1 MIHPNNPQGASL
13 RNLKHAGLAAL
24 ALAMLWLAG
33 QPGSRG
39 PTVLPVRAVGLSS
52 PQQSETTMSAWMSWM
67 PASVSYRRSQIES
80 AARAEDLPTKLV
92 AVVALVESGG
102 DPDAVS
108 SAGARGLT
116 QIMPATAR
124 EIQANTGLPCADQ
137 PFDPEVSI
145 RCGASYLA
153 TVRKQTGASD
163 LADLGAGYNCGPG
176 CLSSALRQGS
186 ALPAEAVRYWH
197 YVDGMTREW
206 STPQS
211 QTFEAWM
218 AAGGRVLVERA
229 RSKLGLSPG

>member
-1 MIHPNNPQGASL
+1 MMNPTIPNGASL
-13 RNLKHAGLAAL
+13 RNIKHTGLALL

-39 PTVLPVRAVGLSS
+39 PTVLPVQAVGLTR
-52 PQQSETTMSAWMSWM
+52 PQQSETQVNAWMGWM
-67 PASVSYRRSQIES
+67 PASVSYRRSDIEQ
-80 AARAEDLPTKLV
+80 AARNEGLPTELV

-108 SAGARGLT
+108 SAGARGLM

-137 PFDPEVSI
+137 PFNPEVSI

-153 TVRKQTGASD
+153 TVRKQTGAND

-206 STPQS
+206 HSPQS

-218 AAGGRVLVERA
+218 AAGGRVLVDRA
-229 RSKLGLSPG
+229 RTKLGLSPG